1 MNGVFEAGLGG
12 FDVGESLGFCCLS
25 ISMSCGVSPC
35 FVISRLS
42 CDGVV
47 SVLLW
52 VRLNSRVPPYCLEFR

>member
-42 CDGVV
+42 CDGVA
-47 SVLLW
+47 SI
-52 VRLNSRVPPYCLEFR
+52 SD